1 MHTCDRSH
9 SQTCTQLGMLL
20 LDTFPTYTVKRI
32 IIIIAFVGFVCE
44 RLEQLQLQII
54 CQPQGQLF
62 FFLATGEE
70 AKSFG

>member
-1 MHTCDRSH
+1 
-9 SQTCTQLGMLL
+9 MLL

-62 FFLATGEE
+62 FFFLPLVKRQRVLVSVQTVLENW
-70 AKSFG
+70 